1 MIPES
6 LRSKVAPLAAN
17 ASIVLVRPKYAENVG
32 AAARIVRNMGFGGL
46 ILVRDERPAEEPMR
60 KMATHHAA
68 DVLDAMTIHPDVES
82 ALAPF
87 AFAVAATARTGRM
100 RRGLA
105 TPREMGGRLVE
116 LLAHNRVALVFGSE
130 DRGLTND
137 DLRPCN
143 LLVTIPTLGTAS
155 LNLAQAVAV
164 LSYELVAGLIEA
176 HRSGPVYFR
185 AKLAPSQE
193 LEKMYGHIETVLQT
207 IGFLRE
213 EDKDY
218 WMRGVRRFLGRVGLR
233 SREVRIIRGVCR
245 QFLWHMAGNR
255 PADGQRTGGKA
266 QEPPTTTEPRST
278 VPT

>member
-1 MIPES
+1 MIPET
-6 LRSKVAPLAAN
+6 LRNTVAPLVAN
-17 ASIVLVRPKYAENVG
+17 ASIVLVRPKYPENIG
-32 AAARIVRNMGFGGL
+32 AAARIVRNMGLGGL
-46 ILVRDERPAEEPMR
+46 VLVRDEPPDEEPMR

-68 DVLDAMTIHPDVES
+68 DVLDAMTIHADLES

-130 DRGLTND
+130 DRGLTNE

-143 LLVTIPTLGTAS
+143 MLVTIPTLGTAS
-155 LNLAQAVAV
+155 LNLAQAVAI
-164 LSYELVAGLIEA
+164 LSYELVAGVIEA
-176 HRSGPVYFR
+176 HRRGPIYFR
-185 AKLAPSQE
+185 SKLAESQE
-193 LEKMYGHIETVLQT
+193 MEKMYQHIETVLHT
-207 IGFLRE
+207 IGFLKD

-218 WMRGVRRFLGRVGLR
+218 WMRGIRRFLGRIGLR

-245 QFLWHMAGNR
+245 QFLWY
-255 PADGQRTGGKA
+255 ADGGKTDSD
-266 QEPPTTTEPRST
+266 EPVAKQKNP
-278 VPT
+278 